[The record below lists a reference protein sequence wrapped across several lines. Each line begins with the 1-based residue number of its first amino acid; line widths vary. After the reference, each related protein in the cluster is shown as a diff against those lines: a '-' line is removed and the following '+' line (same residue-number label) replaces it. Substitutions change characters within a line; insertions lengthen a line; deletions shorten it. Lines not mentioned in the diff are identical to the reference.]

1 MFEFCN
7 RLLLAGPLCYSGPLT
22 LLWTASL
29 FRFLTK
35 ILHFSLLIFLFYLV
49 LPLEGELERVY
60 LLTFLVLTVGPP
72 DEDLLFPPLLL
83 TLPPFWA
90 PAFPLSFTIVRTQR
104 KPI

>member
-7 RLLLAGPLCYSGPLT
+7 RLSVGR
-22 LLWTASL
+22 TASL
-29 FRFLTK
+29 FWTADAPLDRFAIPAFLS
-35 ILHFSLLIFLFYLV
+35 HFSLLIFLFYLV

-90 PAFPLSFTIVRTQR
+90 PAFPLSFTMVRTQR

>member
-7 RLLLAGPLCYSGPLT
+7 RFALAGPLT

-29 FRFLTK
+29 FRLFYLT
-35 ILHFSLLIFLFYLV
+35 FLFYLV
-49 LPLEGELERVY
+49 IPLKGELERVY
-60 LLTFLVLTVGPP
+60 LLTFLVLTVGLP

>member
-7 RLLLAGPLCYSGPLT
+7 RLSVGR
-22 LLWTASL
+22 TASL
-29 FRFLTK
+29 FWNADVPLDRFAIPAFLS
-35 ILHFSLLIFLFYLV
+35 HFSLLIFLFYMV
-49 LPLEGELERVY
+49 LPLKGELERVY